1 METLHRVLEFLR
13 PHWNTLALLLTWAG
27 IGVVYLRRRAQWR
40 HKHFLAQVNFSLNYV
55 QGGALVMRTLLEKPA
70 GEVWLNEYGVRTV
83 LAAAQR
89 TTADQPFVLLA
100 DPRDMDFANRAVL
113 NQLSERF
120 APAYLAAALGLPVRA
135 ATFRF
140 AITCERYEEIRT
152 LKLRVLVVAEQTLTE
167 LFGPADG
174 AAQVEAPGL
183 VLQARLTTLRGLYEL
198 YLRDKGR
205 ERPVLGQVELGVP
218 AAP

>member
-1 METLHRVLEFLR
+1 METLRHVLDVLR
-13 PHWNTLALLLTWAG
+13 PHWNSLALLLTWVG
-27 IGVVYLRRRAQWR
+27 IAFVYLRRRSQWR
-40 HKHFLAQVNFSLNYV
+40 RKHFLAQVNFSLNYV

-70 GEVWLNEYGVRTV
+70 NQVWLNEYGVRTV

-89 TTADQPFVLLA
+89 TTVGRPFVLLA

-113 NQLSERF
+113 NQLSEQF
-120 APAYLAAALGLPVRA
+120 AATYLAEALGRAARA

-152 LKLRVLVVAEQTLTE
+152 LKLRVLVVQEQTLTD

-174 AAQVEAPGL
+174 ASRLEAPGA
-183 VLQARLTTLRGLYEL
+183 VLGARLTTLRGMYEL
-198 YLRDKGR
+198 YLRDKGAD
-205 ERPVLGQVELGVP
+205 RPVLGQVELGVP
-218 AAP
+218 A